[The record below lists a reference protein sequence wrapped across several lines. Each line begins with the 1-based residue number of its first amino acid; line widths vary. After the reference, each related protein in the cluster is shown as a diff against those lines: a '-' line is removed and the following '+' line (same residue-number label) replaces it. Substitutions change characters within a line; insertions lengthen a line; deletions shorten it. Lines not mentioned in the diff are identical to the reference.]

1 MGNRGRILKILHE
14 IPLFIALFVA
24 LTFKITC
31 YESKRERVPNA
42 QSHYT
47 HFFYSFCIFQQKRK
61 NTRRCN
67 LKTMQLKKVINVGAH
82 KSDFF

>member
-47 HFFYSFCIFQQKRK
+47 HFF
-61 NTRRCN
+61 
-67 LKTMQLKKVINVGAH
+67 L
-82 KSDFF
+82 

>member
-47 HFFYSFCIFQQKRK
+47 HFFSIVFASF
-61 NTRRCN
+61 N
-67 LKTMQLKKVINVGAH
+67 KKEKILDDAI
-82 KSDFF
+82 